1 MNVAV
6 SVVLGGYRLRRSA
19 GFLFFIFGFDL
30 RGFLEAIMARERPQ
44 LREES
49 IASLLKQSWFL
60 WRSCLVP
67 VLILALISSLYSY
80 ALETYVSPMALS
92 HMDGNGNST
101 QSRNSSSSSLAG
113 LAGARDA
120 QDLKMARELFEGGGG
135 QIEDK
140 DKGFVARFMA
150 AFLASFDE
158 ALMEGLADSRE
169 KKMSV
174 YDYDSRGG
182 TESSRKAALNLES
195 SSHPNY
201 DVDVSVSQPNLS
213 SLDFFHTHTAA

>member
-1 MNVAV
+1 M
-6 SVVLGGYRLRRSA
+6 

-30 RGFLEAIMARERPQ
+30 REFLEAIMARERPQ

-49 IASLLKQSWFL
+49 MASLLKQSWLL

-113 LAGARDA
+113 LRDA

-135 QIEDK
+135 QVEDK
-140 DKGFVARFMA
+140 DKGFVARYVA
-150 AFLASFDE
+150 TFLASFDE
-158 ALMEGLADSRE
+158 AVMESLADSRE
-169 KKMSV
+169 KKMSL

-195 SSHPNY
+195 SSHQNY

-213 SLDFFHTHTAA
+213 SLGFFHTHTAASKPS

>member
-1 MNVAV
+1 
-6 SVVLGGYRLRRSA
+6 
-19 GFLFFIFGFDL
+19 
-30 RGFLEAIMARERPQ
+30 MARERPQ

-49 IASLLKQSWFL
+49 MASLLKQSWML

-92 HMDGNGNST
+92 HMDGNGNSS
-101 QSRNSSSSSLAG
+101 QSRNSSSSTLVG

-140 DKGFVARFMA
+140 DKGFVARFVT

-158 ALMEGLADSRE
+158 AMMESLADSRE

-182 TESSRKAALNLES
+182 TESSRKAALNSES

-213 SLDFFHTHTAA
+213 SLDFFHTYTAASKSS

>member
-1 MNVAV
+1 
-6 SVVLGGYRLRRSA
+6 
-19 GFLFFIFGFDL
+19 
-30 RGFLEAIMARERPQ
+30 MARERPQ

-49 IASLLKQSWFL
+49 MISLLKQSWLL

-101 QSRNSSSSSLAG
+101 QSRNSSVSSLAG

-135 QIEDK
+135 GQIEDK
-140 DKGFVARFMA
+140 DKGFVARYVA
-150 AFLASFDE
+150 TFLASFDE
-158 ALMEGLADSRE
+158 AVMESLADSRE

-182 TESSRKAALNLES
+182 TESSRKAALNSES

-201 DVDVSVSQPNLS
+201 DVDVSVS
-213 SLDFFHTHTAA
+213 